1 MGLPFSNI
9 KAAEIREKMN
19 YYDEMIKRNSE
30 IGNIKRD
37 LISGQIYLENMC
49 MKAVNQSI
57 GRAIRHQNDY
67 ALVFL
72 VDRRF
77 ENDRIKSK
85 LPKWI
90 KNSVISGVS
99 KEDDLEKFIKNFF
112 INFE

>member
-1 MGLPFSNI
+1 
-9 KAAEIREKMN
+9 MN
-19 YYDEMIKRNSE
+19 YYDEMIKRNNE
-30 IGNIKRD
+30 NGNIKND

-57 GRAIRHQNDY
+57 GRAIRHKNDY

-90 KNSVISGVS
+90 KNSLMSGFS
-99 KEDDLEKFIKNFF
+99 KEEELEKFIQNFF
-112 INFE
+112 LKFK